1 MIAYC
6 AKITKKVTH
15 PEHVSLILNN
25 FLGVEKTNP
34 NRLPSDCIS
43 FAKMAKI
50 EGITNK
56 FPIIP
61 SNCGEIAIIKG
72 AEIDT
77 FFCKVVEFDHLL
89 KDTNYLCIL
98 NGYII
103 LSAPIKLSVEILPS
117 FIHIEDSSFG
127 QSGLRLEAGTRIV
140 CFLVHVSSTF
150 AVA

>member
-77 FFCKVVEFDHLL
+77 FFCKVVEFDHL
-89 KDTNYLCIL
+89 IL
-98 NGYII
+98 PYYII
-103 LSAPIKLSVEILPS
+103 LVEPERLSYV
-117 FIHIEDSSFG
+117 FN
-127 QSGLRLEAGTRIV
+127 
-140 CFLVHVSSTF
+140 LVTIAESIYRYGINPTEYM
-150 AVA
+150 AI